1 MMLEISF
8 GWAMVRRIVIE
19 LESPGDTRS
28 MFRLR
33 IDDSAIAEDLTAV
46 QAHILVGEIF
56 DRITVPRSPGR
67 TAGAEKRRQSR
78 PETPL
83 A

>member
-1 MMLEISF
+1 
-8 GWAMVRRIVIE
+8 MVRRIVIE
-19 LESPGDTRS
+19 LETPGDTRS

-33 IDDSAIAEDLTAV
+33 IDDSAIAADLTAV

-56 DRITVPRSPGR
+56 DRITFPRSPD
-67 TAGAEKRRQSR
+67 GAVGAKKHRQSR